1 MGVTVRVLSQK
12 RALRPVRSSTVSTM
26 LHPTGHSQRRWTRE
40 DCPGPAPDGRTGG
53 LRRVSDPR
61 DRSCSDGRTGLG
73 CPIAVSIPQRRHHQR
88 VESPTAAPSPSQVS
102 STAASAPVPKTLNF
116 TGTTVDG
123 TSLHGSSLVGKPVLF
138 WFWAPWCPTCRS
150 QIPQVEGLAH
160 EYGPDLAVVGVGS
173 LDSADAIQDFANDT
187 PGVSQLSDPDGA
199 LWRHFGI
206 AEQSSYVLL
215 DATGKQ
221 VLKSGYGG
229 HADLEQRVADVVR

>member
-1 MGVTVRVLSQK
+1 MKTVLALLLMVVLVGCGELQTPDT
-12 RALRPVRSSTVSTM
+12 AADPAAAPVSAAPSPSASRNGGTASGST
-26 LHPTGHSQRRWTRE
+26 
-40 DCPGPAPDGRTGG
+40 
-53 LRRVSDPR
+53 
-61 DRSCSDGRTGLG
+61 
-73 CPIAVSIPQRRHHQR
+73 
-88 VESPTAAPSPSQVS
+88 SPTAAPSQVPSA
-102 STAASAPVPKTLNF
+102 AASAPVPKTLNF

-123 TSLHGSSLVGKPVLF
+123 TLLRGSSLAGKPVLF

-150 QIPQVEGLAH
+150 QIPQVEALAN

-229 HADLEQRVADVVR
+229 QADLEQRVADVVR

>member
-1 MGVTVRVLSQK
+1 MKTVLALLLMVVLVGCGEFQTPDT
-12 RALRPVRSSTVSTM
+12 AAAPTAAPVSAAPSPSASRNGGTSSGST
-26 LHPTGHSQRRWTRE
+26 
-40 DCPGPAPDGRTGG
+40 
-53 LRRVSDPR
+53 
-61 DRSCSDGRTGLG
+61 
-73 CPIAVSIPQRRHHQR
+73 
-88 VESPTAAPSPSQVS
+88 SPTAAPSPSGVS

-123 TSLHGSSLVGKPVLF
+123 TLLRGSSLAGKPVLF

-150 QIPQVEGLAH
+150 QIPQVEALAN

-229 HADLEQRVADVVR
+229 QADLEQRVADVVR

>member
-1 MGVTVRVLSQK
+1 VRLDLAGERSVLAFANRNHDDSTQRETVSDDGLVKTVL
-12 RALRPVRSSTVSTM
+12 ALLLMVVLVGCGEPQTPDTAADPAAGPVSAAPSPTASRSSTTPSGST
-26 LHPTGHSQRRWTRE
+26 
-40 DCPGPAPDGRTGG
+40 
-53 LRRVSDPR
+53 
-61 DRSCSDGRTGLG
+61 
-73 CPIAVSIPQRRHHQR
+73 
-88 VESPTAAPSPSQVS
+88 SPTAAPSPVS
-102 STAASAPVPKTLNF
+102 STAASAPVPQTLDF

-123 TSLHGSSLVGKPVLF
+123 TSLRGSSLAGKPVLF

-150 QIPQVEGLAH
+150 QIPQVEGLAD

-173 LDSADAIQDFANDT
+173 PDSADAIQDFADET
-187 PGVSQLSDPDGA
+187 PGMTQLSDPDGA